1 MTNHWSDI
9 KNADVILIMG
19 GNAAE
24 AHPCGFKWVTEAKA
38 RNKARL
44 VVVDPRFTR
53 SAALADLYAPIRTGT
68 DIAFLG
74 GVINYLIAG
83 NKVHLDYI
91 KSYTD
96 MSYLV
101 KDEFAFADGFFSGY
115 DAEKRRY
122 DKTGWE
128 YQTGEDGYVKTDP
141 TLENPR
147 CVWNLLKA
155 HFARYT
161 PEMVEKICGTP
172 KDKFLQV
179 AELLASTHTPDR
191 VMTILYALGWTQHST
206 GSQIIRTAAMV
217 QLLLGNIGRA
227 GGGVNALR
235 GHSNIQGLTDLG
247 LLSNLLPGYMT
258 LPGEKETDYDAY
270 IAKRAPKPMR
280 PGQLSYWQN
289 YGKFHVSL
297 MKAWFG
303 NAATRDN
310 NWAFDWLP
318 KLDKT
323 YDVLQVFELMHQGK
337 MNGYFAQGFNPLNS
351 FPNKAKVSAA
361 LAKLK
366 FLVIMD
372 PLATETSEFWQ
383 NHGEF
388 NDVDPA
394 KIQTTV
400 FRLPTTCFAEEDG
413 AWEWVK
419 VREPAPPDDFALA
432 SYREF
437 RVAAGDT
444 MKSMLSSCNVRLKP
458 LSIRAV
464 RDLTSKDELDLAHM
478 GDEGAKVALFASMSD
493 TDSTFDFLFAL
504 LMDTAVSA
512 LCAEALEAHGGSLPT
527 TVHFVF
533 DEFANIGR
541 IPDFERTIAVT
552 RSRNIAVSMIAQ
564 SLSQLKETYG
574 DNNAETIVNACD
586 TLLYLGGKANE
597 TNEEISK
604 MAGKQT
610 VASETQSDSRGAGW
624 TRTVNRGIS
633 ERDLIQPAEVARM
646 PREDALVLVNG
657 CMPLM
662 DRKYRL
668 ERHPRSRLLEEAAH
682 RGPFDFA
689 EYRRQKEGNS

>member
-38 RNKARL
+38 KNKARL

-115 DAEKRRY
+115 DADKRRY
-122 DKTGWE
+122 DKAGWE

-155 HFARYT
+155 HYARYT

-227 GGGVNALR
+227 GGGINALR

-303 NAATRDN
+303 AAATREN
-310 NWAFDWLP
+310 NWAFDYLP

-337 MNGYFAQGFNPLNS
+337 MTGYFAQGFNPLNS

-361 LAKLK
+361 LSKLK

-413 AWEWVK
+413 AIVTPAAGCNGTGRAPKAPAKPRPTRRSWPACSCASARCTRRTAVPSPTRSSTSTGATRFRTNRRPRSSPRNTTARPWPTSSTPRTRPSSSRRPASCLTVSPSS
-419 VREPAPPDDFALA
+419 RTTAAPPA
-432 SYREF
+432 
-437 RVAAGDT
+437 AAG
-444 MKSMLSSCNVRLKP
+444 SSRV
-458 LSIRAV
+458 
-464 RDLTSKDELDLAHM
+464 
-478 GDEGAKVALFASMSD
+478 
-493 TDSTFDFLFAL
+493 
-504 LMDTAVSA
+504 
-512 LCAEALEAHGGSLPT
+512 
-527 TVHFVF
+527 
-533 DEFANIGR
+533 
-541 IPDFERTIAVT
+541 
-552 RSRNIAVSMIAQ
+552 
-564 SLSQLKETYG
+564 
-574 DNNAETIVNACD
+574 
-586 TLLYLGGKANE
+586 
-597 TNEEISK
+597 
-604 MAGKQT
+604 
-610 VASETQSDSRGAGW
+610 
-624 TRTVNRGIS
+624 
-633 ERDLIQPAEVARM
+633 
-646 PREDALVLVNG
+646 
-657 CMPLM
+657 
-662 DRKYRL
+662 
-668 ERHPRSRLLEEAAH
+668 
-682 RGPFDFA
+682 RGP
-689 EYRRQKEGNS
+689 RRAT